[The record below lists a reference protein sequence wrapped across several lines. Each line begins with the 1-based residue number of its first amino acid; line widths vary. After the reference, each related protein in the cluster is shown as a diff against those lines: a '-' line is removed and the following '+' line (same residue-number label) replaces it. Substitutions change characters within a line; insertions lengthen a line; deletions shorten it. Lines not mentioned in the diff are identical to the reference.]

1 MDMLLIVLI
10 LLGLLFDYTNGFH
23 DAANVVSTVIAT
35 KVLRPL
41 TAIVLAAVLNTL
53 GATQISGVA
62 KTISTGIVNIE
73 NASLEM
79 TVCALVGAIVWNL
92 VTWYFGMPSSS
103 SYALI
108 GGMIGAAFSASG
120 NQAILWKG
128 VTAKVLI
135 PMMVAPFV
143 GLILAYL
150 GMGLIHII
158 SGKSHNLKTVRLFG
172 HLQIGSASIIAL
184 SHGLNDAQKSMGI
197 ITLGLFAAGQI
208 SAPSIPFWVI
218 ALCAI
223 VMGLGTATGGLRI
236 IKTLGFKITPL
247 ATPQG
252 FTAELSSSVVILAA
266 SFLGMPLSSTQIIT
280 GSVAGVGAAKGL
292 DNVRWGIAGRIA
304 WTWLFTLPGT
314 ALVAGSLYKLISLI
328 K

>member
-1 MDMLLIVLI
+1 MDLLLVVLI

-79 TVCALVGAIVWNL
+79 TICALVGAIVWNL

-128 VTAKVLI
+128 IIAKVLI

-158 SGKSHNLKTVRLFG
+158 SGKTHNPKTVRLFG

-208 SAPSIPFWVI
+208 SSPSIPFWVI

-236 IKTLGFKITPL
+236 IKTLGFKITHL